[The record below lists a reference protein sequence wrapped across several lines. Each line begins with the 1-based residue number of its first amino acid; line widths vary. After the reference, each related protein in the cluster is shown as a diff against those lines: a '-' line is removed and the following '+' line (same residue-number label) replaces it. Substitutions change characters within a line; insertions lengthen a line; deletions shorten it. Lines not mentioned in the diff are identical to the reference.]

1 MFSISLQLE
10 KVGAF
15 GGKKMN
21 KLAVILPIFK
31 RHELTNLCLKNLWHQ
46 WQKYGVDVY
55 VVGSEGQAS
64 FDLVKNYGFNYLEFE
79 NNPLSAKFNAILKE
93 TQKYNY
99 DGVIVLGSDNFISD
113 SIIEFYQ
120 NVDTS
125 INAVYGFDDI
135 HFYSTH
141 TKILATKSSY
151 NSMKMSVGVGRLF
164 TKELLKVANYNLWRE
179 NLDRGIDTSSANT
192 IAALGGQHIKI
203 PYTKEYFILD
213 VKHEL
218 NLSMHEII
226 KTCKVKCELSLMDKF
241 CPNVYQEILKL
252 DINQKQLR
260 MKTFKT
266 IPVFSQ
272 KNTVRIEI
280 TKEIAG
286 MKVGDTRSITTKLAN
301 QAVANGWARIISE
314 PAKNIIIT
322 NVPKVDD
329 KKEFIK
335 QPEKSFA
342 EKIDLVKKPVGK
354 KPSFAEKL
362 EKTLEKKSNSKKVVK
377 KAKVKK

>member
-1 MFSISLQLE
+1 
-10 KVGAF
+10 
-15 GGKKMN
+15 MN

-31 RHELTNLCLKNLWHQ
+31 RHELTDLCLKNLSYQ
-46 WQKYGVDVY
+46 RDKYGIDVY
-55 VVGSEGQAS
+55 VVGSEGLTS
-64 FDLVKNYGFNYLEFE
+64 FDLVKKYNFYYLEFE
-79 NNPLSAKFNAILKE
+79 NNPLSAKFDAALKE
-93 TQKYNY
+93 TQKGNY
-99 DGVIVLGSDNFISD
+99 DGVIVLGSDNFVSG

-120 NVDTS
+120 NVDVS

-141 TKILATKSSY
+141 TKVLATKSSY

-164 TKELLKVANYNLWRE
+164 TKELLKVANYHLWRE
-179 NLDRGIDTSSANT
+179 VLDRGIDTSSANT

-203 PYTKEYFILD
+203 PYTKEYFMLD

-252 DINQKQLR
+252 NTNQKTLR
-260 MKTFKT
+260 MKAFKT

-286 MKVGDTRSITTKLAN
+286 MKVGDTRSITLKLAN
-301 QAVANGWARIISE
+301 QAVENGWARIIAE
-314 PAKNIIIT
+314 PAKNITIT
-322 NVPKVDD
+322 NVPPVEV
-329 KKEFIK
+329 KKELIE
-335 QPEKSFA
+335 QPKRSFA
-342 EKIDLVKKPVGK
+342 EKIEL
-354 KPSFAEKL
+354 S
-362 EKTLEKKSNSKKVVK
+362 LEKKTIVEPKKTLAKVTPKAKVVK
-377 KAKVKK
+377 KAKGKK